1 MRDAFNTEL
10 AGELLD
16 GSSELPV
23 MSFDVGKGQW
33 FQFKLAGTMQV
44 AVVVVVVPKPF
55 TGGDGGGGDGGGGG
69 DCEHAL
75 SD

>member
-1 MRDAFNTEL
+1 MRDACNTEL

-33 FQFKLAGTMQV
+33 FQFKLAGTAQV
-44 AVVVVVVPKPF
+44 LLL
-55 TGGDGGGGDGGGGG
+55 TG
-69 DCEHAL
+69 AL
-75 SD
+75 LITTTM

>member
-1 MRDAFNTEL
+1 MRDTQR

-33 FQFKLAGTMQV
+33 FQLKLAGTMQV
-44 AVVVVVVPKPF
+44 VVVAIQLVHFQLLEPP
-55 TGGDGGGGDGGGGG
+55 
-69 DCEHAL
+69 L
-75 SD
+75 Q

>member
-1 MRDAFNTEL
+1 M
-10 AGELLD
+10 D

-44 AVVVVVVPKPF
+44 AVFVVVVPKPF
-55 TGGDGGGGDGGGGG
+55 TGGGDGGGGVG
-69 DCEHAL
+69 DCDYAL
-75 SD
+75 LD

>member
-1 MRDAFNTEL
+1 
-10 AGELLD
+10 
-16 GSSELPV
+16 

-55 TGGDGGGGDGGGGG
+55 TGGVCGGDGGDGGG
-69 DCEHAL
+69 A
-75 SD
+75 